1 MRVLKYATQLWTKDS
16 RHGSSLSTCAVQANQ
31 EVRMCD
37 KILRL
42 KEELPHLNAR
52 HIIRVN
58 ERQERGG
65 MTETMVTVMFQDI
78 NALRTLI
85 VHIDMEPYP

>member
-1 MRVLKYATQLWTKDS
+1 MVLLLAHVQSRRTKTREES
-16 RHGSSLSTCAVQANQ
+16 AS
-31 EVRMCD
+31 MCD

-42 KEELPHLNAR
+42 KEELPHLNTR

-85 VHIDMEPYP
+85 VHTDIEPYP